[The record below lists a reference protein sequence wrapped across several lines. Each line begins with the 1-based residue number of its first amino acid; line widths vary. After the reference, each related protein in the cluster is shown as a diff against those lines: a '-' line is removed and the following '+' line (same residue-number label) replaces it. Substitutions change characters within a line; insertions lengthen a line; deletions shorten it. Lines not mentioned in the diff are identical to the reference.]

1 LKKQATC
8 WQDISKL
15 SKKTNNKIF
24 KMGKRLEQ
32 TKEDVSYKRRYMNGK
47 EAQEK
52 TFSIITH

>member
-1 LKKQATC
+1 
-8 WQDISKL
+8 
-15 SKKTNNKIF
+15 
-24 KMGKRLEQ
+24 MGNRLEQ